1 MKAFVLW
8 VRTRSGGMGSPRE
21 SKRFVVIAE
30 TFDQAYRHG
39 RALGTVTSLME
50 EECDGVAVLSSKES
64 NPPI

>member
-1 MKAFVLW
+1 
-8 VRTRSGGMGSPRE
+8 MGSPRE